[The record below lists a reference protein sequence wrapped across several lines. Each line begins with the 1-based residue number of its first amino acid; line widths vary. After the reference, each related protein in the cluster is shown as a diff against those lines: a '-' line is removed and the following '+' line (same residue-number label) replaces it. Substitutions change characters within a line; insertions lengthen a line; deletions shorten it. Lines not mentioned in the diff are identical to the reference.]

1 MAMGRDKPPKDLREQ
16 YRASV
21 AAPTQNARRKED
33 VQNVRFIGVCNVNVV
48 RFRPRLVILFEMR
61 GAGNKPAGGATW
73 SPVGRQRWK
82 IRQTALHSCPFPLIY
97 LVIITSY
104 NGPCCGLQH
113 AAPKCRT

>member
-48 RFRPRLVILFEMR
+48 RFRPRLVRNEGSGEQTSGRCDLVSCWATEME
-61 GAGNKPAGGATW
+61 N
-73 SPVGRQRWK
+73 
-82 IRQTALHSCPFPLIY
+82 
-97 LVIITSY
+97 
-104 NGPCCGLQH
+104 
-113 AAPKCRT
+113 